1 MPSIRTA
8 INFLLALGIGINPT
22 SAAHAGFHVQ
32 FPWLSRG
39 QNPWTRPEIDQ
50 YNPFCRMVTS
60 ASRLAAAEGDIVHN
74 PQRYAHRSRTFL
86 SFSCHPGDLVT
97 ALYSRSRV
105 PKDRD
110 DFPHI
115 ILQDPSGQ
123 LCVNVTIPFQTK
135 VGEMGVMYFEARD
148 PQTGNVEYH
157 CSNIKMAD
165 MEALPEEHPAM
176 CAAGNQTLIPM
187 PDGLL

>member
-1 MPSIRTA
+1 MPSIRAA
-8 INFLLALGIGINPT
+8 ITFLFALGIGINPT

-50 YNPFCRMVTS
+50 YNPFCR
-60 ASRLAAAEGDIVHN
+60 DIVHN

-86 SFSCHPGDLVT
+86 SFSGHPGDLVT

-105 PKDRD
+105 PRDRD
-110 DFPHI
+110 DFTHT
-115 ILQDPSGQ
+115 ILQDVPIQPWGQ

-148 PQTGNVEYH
+148 PQTGNVEYY
-157 CSNIKMAD
+157 CSDIKMAD
-165 MEALPEEHPAM
+165 IEALPEEHPAM

-187 PDGLL
+187 PDEFL

>member
-1 MPSIRTA
+1 MSTMPSIRTA

-50 YNPFCRMVTS
+50 YNPFCRM
-60 ASRLAAAEGDIVHN
+60 
-74 PQRYAHRSRTFL
+74 
-86 SFSCHPGDLVT
+86 
-97 ALYSRSRV
+97 
-105 PKDRD
+105 
-110 DFPHI
+110 
-115 ILQDPSGQ
+115 
-123 LCVNVTIPFQTK
+123 TK